1 MDKVIKEVIKTTLLN
16 RLWLAWL
23 GGMSLGMLL
32 LASAYVGYRYVVVGS
47 YRFHAL
53 QFIERDIARPHPDYD
68 VYINGARAKNGLVL
82 KIPDGPFAEIVF
94 SGPIYATNSIATFEF
109 VPLSGRP
116 AHRVHRFEVQIEN
129 KQGICEAVFEIRG
142 TEPVFLGCSGR
153 AFTEY

>member
-1 MDKVIKEVIKTTLLN
+1 MDKKIYKVIKTTLLN

-32 LASAYVGYRYVVVGS
+32 LASAYVGYRYAVVGT

-53 QFIERDIARPHPDYD
+53 QFIERDMARPHPTYD
-68 VYINGARAKNGLVL
+68 VFIDGTRAKRGLVL
-82 KIPDGPFAEIVF
+82 KVSDGQFGYVVFA
-94 SGPIYATNSIATFEF
+94 GPIYATKPTALFEL
-109 VPLSGRP
+109 VPQSGSP
-116 AHRVHRFEVQIEN
+116 AHRAHRFEVQIEN